1 VPEYESVV
9 NAFPRYVRRKEF
21 DFGLYE
27 LLPAA
32 PGAGPFDL
40 DVGIRDDLHVVRFHA
55 KEAADGRT
63 MRWTQRQSFVS
74 VPAFPA
80 GAREVVVVMSAGGR
94 PAAAPPAD
102 VTVRLNDRVLGTARV
117 PDGFHAY
124 TFAIP
129 PDVAAAAAGADEP
142 ARLALVTAVWNPQ
155 QVLGSPDSREL
166 GVMVDRVQVR

>member
-1 VPEYESVV
+1 
-9 NAFPRYVRRKEF
+9 
-21 DFGLYE
+21 
-27 LLPAA
+27 
-32 PGAGPFDL
+32 
-40 DVGIRDDLHVVRFHA
+40 
-55 KEAADGRT
+55 
-63 MRWTQRQSFVS
+63 
-74 VPAFPA
+74 
-80 GAREVVVVMSAGGR
+80 MSAGGR

-117 PDGFHAY
+117 PDGFHAH